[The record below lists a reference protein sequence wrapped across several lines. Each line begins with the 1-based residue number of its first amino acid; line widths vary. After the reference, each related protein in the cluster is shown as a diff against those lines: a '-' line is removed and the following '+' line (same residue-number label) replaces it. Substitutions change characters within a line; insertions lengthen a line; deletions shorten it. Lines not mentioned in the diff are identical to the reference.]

1 MINVDRL
8 HGGHEVLTRQ
18 MARELQMKK
27 DEVREDKVI
36 EEEKKEDAQ
45 EGVEAKEPS
54 VTESPDKNVDGV
66 NGAATTQDV
75 HVGPQPSPAADT
87 NEDMAS
93 VLNVGI
99 LNRWA
104 WRPSHVEP
112 HLKVG
117 SYRVKI
123 LLGVERGDGVESQR
137 SSLMESRSFW
147 ELKVR
152 VCGGGLPGEARRKR
166 ICVLTGTFLVGLGIP
181 TKIPVRPFDYR
192 DEAVFQ
198 MICIL
203 RMLAF
208 IFYRIDDLPEYLIVW
223 QLMKANGKIASSKAG
238 NKNSSERRMMM
249 NADGFHGG
257 HGVLTRRVVY
267 TREQSLSLPFVLKEV
282 QIKPSSSL
290 YSCYYIPGK
299 LIQTLSLSNKENEE
313 ANSQLIKQ
321 GWKTKT
327 KKNLRKKD
335 DDE

>member
-1 MINVDRL
+1 MINADRL
-8 HGGHEVLTRQ
+8 HGGHKVLTRQ

-27 DEVREDKVI
+27 DEVREDKVVEEEI
-36 EEEKKEDAQ
+36 EEEKKEEAQ
-45 EGVEAKEPS
+45 EGLEAKEPS
-54 VTESPDKNVDGV
+54 ITESPDKNVDGV
-66 NGAATTQDV
+66 NGAATTQDM
-75 HVGPQPSPAADT
+75 HVGPQPPPAADT

-99 LNRWA
+99 LNQWA
-104 WRPSHVEP
+104 RRPSHVEP

-117 SYRVKI
+117 SYRVQI

-137 SSLMESRSFW
+137 SCLMESRSFW

-223 QLMKANGKIASSKAG
+223 YDQDISSSYMQLMKANGKRASSKAG

-267 TREQSLSLPFVLKEV
+267 IREQSLSLPFVLKEA

-299 LIQTLSLSNKENEE
+299 LIQTLSL
-313 ANSQLIKQ
+313 KQ
-321 GWKTKT
+321 
-327 KKNLRKKD
+327 RK
-335 DDE
+335 